1 MRTIPRFRLLFF
13 ATEQKREIATSGPI
27 QNNNKKHLWKGIWHE
42 TRPWLIICCMYD
54 TRHLWQDSECGNNC
68 EINYEWHV
76 SMLLRNLTPINF
88 DEKKYC
94 PKNPYCISLIIQLC
108 KVCCTNPV
116 LYPCIYKDVK
126 NAFKYKNR
134 EKKSDIN
141 NTS

>member
-13 ATEQKREIATSGPI
+13 ATEQKREMATSGSI
-27 QNNNKKHLWKGIWHE
+27 QNNNKNIYEKESDMKPGLD
-42 TRPWLIICCMYD
+42 WLSAACMIPAIYD
-54 TRHLWQDSECGNNC
+54 KTLNVVT
-68 EINYEWHV
+68 IV
-76 SMLLRNLTPINF
+76 KLIMLLRNLTPINF
-88 DEKKYC
+88 DEKKYF